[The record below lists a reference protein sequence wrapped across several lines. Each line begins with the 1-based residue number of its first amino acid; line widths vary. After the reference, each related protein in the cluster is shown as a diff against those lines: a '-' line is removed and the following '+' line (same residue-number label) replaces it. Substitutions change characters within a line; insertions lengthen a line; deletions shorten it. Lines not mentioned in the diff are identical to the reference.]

1 AAKGGAASALSVDR
15 AETAITWVKENLAL
29 NQLSA
34 SCHTQVQMDT
44 FDFLKKALRLEHRY
58 DLAVVDP
65 PSYSTTR
72 LDNMHFDIAKDYPF
86 LLNQVFKLMRL
97 GSTVFFSTNH
107 QNFLLDENKLDAAD
121 IKEITQ
127 ETIPEDY
134 VSKKKQIHRC
144 WRITC

>member
-1 AAKGGAASALSVDR
+1 
-15 AETAITWVKENLAL
+15 
-29 NQLSA
+29 
-34 SCHTQVQMDT
+34 
-44 FDFLKKALRLEHRY
+44 
-58 DLAVVDP
+58 
-65 PSYSTTR
+65 
-72 LDNMHFDIAKDYPF
+72 MHFDIAKDYPF